1 MGKKEDLTIIKK
13 FASKVRKE
21 MPVEE
26 IILFGSR
33 AKGDNKKDSD
43 FDFVIV
49 SKKFAWLNF
58 FERSKKMYKYWEEH
72 IPVDFMCYT
81 PEEYA
86 LLKKRV
92 SIVREAFRTGIVFKE
107 N

>member
-49 SKKFAWLNF
+49 SKKFAGLNF
-58 FERSKKMYKYWEEH
+58 FERSKNINNDEK
-72 IPVDFMCYT
+72 VFRLSDDQVLQCLD
-81 PEEYA
+81 A
-86 LLKKRV
+86 L
-92 SIVREAFRTGIVFKE
+92 
-107 N
+107 